1 MREGFGCA
9 NLTYQVLRIGR
20 SQAHIASIPWIYVT
34 LCHICGLELEN
45 LFETRWCDF
54 FDEEWQ
60 VGARETQFR
69 GRDAMMFDVWQ
80 YVFTV
85 RVRRG
90 QRGVIRG
97 PCEPA

>member
-1 MREGFGCA
+1 MR
-9 NLTYQVLRIGR
+9 VPPSR
-20 SQAHIASIPWIYVT
+20 SQAERSE
-34 LCHICGLELEN
+34 CGPQRLP
-45 LFETRWCDF
+45 TRWRELRLAQHLAFNF

-80 YVFTV
+80 YVFMV

-90 QRGVIRG
+90 QRGVIRV